1 MCVGVSL
8 LFKNLLRVTKLFS
21 KLVELTLKILPFFV
35 QNTHFFIR
43 LILCRRIMLLTH
55 FTDQSIS
62 FFDILS
68 QLFYLVIQ
76 ALAIH
81 FLLRKLFLQCVIFG
95 VQVSYAKMALS
106 WPTCFIDI
114 LVVPK
119 YIYFTRRTFQ
129 LISVAFLLCMLEKP
143 IHTDIFC

>member
-1 MCVGVSL
+1 MSVGVSL
-8 LFKNLLRVTKLFS
+8 LFENLLRVTKLFS
-21 KLVELTLKILPFFV
+21 KLVQLALKILPFFV

-43 LILCRRIMLLTH
+43 LILRRRIMLLTH
-55 FTDQSIS
+55 FTDQGIS

-68 QLFYLVIQ
+68 QLLYLVIQ

-81 FLLRKLFLQCVIFG
+81 LLLGKLFLKNFIFRG
-95 VQVSYAKMALS
+95 QVSYAKMTLS
-106 WPTCFIDI
+106 WPTSLIDV

-119 YIYFTRRTFQ
+119 YIDFARRTFQ